1 MVAVNG
7 RSSLTV
13 SDLVGRHHRA
23 IAAPGDV
30 SCPSGAKTAVDAA
43 LADMGGLDLLVCNV
57 GGGDS
62 VQPGKE
68 TPEEWQR
75 VFALNLWST
84 TNVVE
89 AARHALAD
97 GGGSV
102 VCISSICGS
111 TVVEGAPLTYSV
123 AKAALHAY
131 VRGIAATLASEG
143 VRINA
148 VALGNVIHEG
158 SVWER
163 RSIDDP
169 EGVEAL
175 LREGVPVGRFGTPEE
190 VAGLV
195 AWLGSDRAGFAT
207 GSVWTFDGGQARL

>member
-89 AARHALAD
+89 AARYALAD

-131 VRGIAATLASEG
+131 VRGIAATILNEVG
-143 VRINA
+143 LDVGDVRLRKPA
-148 VALGNVIHEG
+148 KHRFSALTSAGAQTTTCFSAI
-158 SVWER
+158 SSQTLSSPFSAISATR
-163 RSIDDP
+163 R
-169 EGVEAL
+169 
-175 LREGVPVGRFGTPEE
+175 
-190 VAGLV
+190 
-195 AWLGSDRAGFAT
+195 
-207 GSVWTFDGGQARL
+207 